1 MSIVLQGWEPDQNGM
16 VRDMRYGESEFSTY
30 LPGVIINEGPLSQ
43 TLSSIVIVNVFQ
55 ESRCIS
61 FR

>member
-1 MSIVLQGWEPDQNGM
+1 MSIVLQGWEPDQNRM
-16 VRDMRYGESEFSTY
+16 VTDMRYGESEFSTY
-30 LPGVIINEGPLSQ
+30 LPGVINEGPLSQ

>member
-1 MSIVLQGWEPDQNGM
+1 MSIVLQGWESDQNQM
-16 VRDMRYGESEFSTY
+16 VTDMRYEESEFSTY
-30 LPGVIINEGPLSQ
+30 FPGVINEGPLSQ